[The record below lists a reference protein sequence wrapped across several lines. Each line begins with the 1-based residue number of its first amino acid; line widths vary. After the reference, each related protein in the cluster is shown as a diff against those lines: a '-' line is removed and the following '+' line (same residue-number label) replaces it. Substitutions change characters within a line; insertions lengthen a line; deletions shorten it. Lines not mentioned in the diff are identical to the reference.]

1 MTAFLSEP
9 STAGWLGFLGF
20 IASIIGTILTVT
32 YSVRAA
38 GAAEAASQAASET
51 RKQVKSINLLAD
63 LGSASALLGDLRRRL
78 DVDSWDMVSE
88 RSQQIRLLISPL
100 GKLVGDVCGEG
111 FSESIGKIVV
121 QMRLLGE
128 TSEKFR
134 AAKIKEPSKAQLHSM
149 LADQSEELVLVI
161 AEVKER
167 VGRNGP

>member
-1 MTAFLSEP
+1 MTEFLSAP
-9 STAGWLGFLGF
+9 STAAWLGLLGF
-20 IASIIGTILTVT
+20 IASVIGTFLTVL

-63 LGSASALLGDLRRRL
+63 LSTALALVGDLRRRL
-78 DVDSWDMVSE
+78 DGDSWEMVSE

-100 GKLVGDVCGEG
+100 GRLVSEVCGDSFTEAV
-111 FSESIGKIVV
+111 GKIVV
-121 QMRLLGE
+121 QMKVLGE

-134 AAKIKEPSKAQLHSM
+134 ASQIKEPSKARLHSM
-149 LADQSEELVLVI
+149 LADQSEELVLII

-167 VGRNGP
+167 MGQNGS